1 MVTPGTAPGTIR
13 TRWFQDNSVGSCGL
27 TSIGPEAQEG
37 VCELTFKVVSGSAL
51 GVRPAAQAAPCPSGM
66 VSIKQADG
74 SSSCVM
80 CGPGFYAAS
89 GACK

>member
-1 MVTPGTAPGTIR
+1 MVTPGSAPGTIR
-13 TRWFQDNSVGSCGL
+13 TRWFQDNSLGSCGL
-27 TSIGPEAQEG
+27 TSLAPRPPAG

-51 GVRPAAQAAPCPSGM
+51 GVRPAAKAAPCPSGM

-80 CGPGFYAAS
+80 CGPGYIATA